1 MTANENP
8 IHFTCQG
15 EGMPAILVHGLSA
28 SRFDWLDLQPA
39 LAQAG
44 YAAYALD
51 LPGHGLSGGP
61 QRLAD
66 YSAGRIFDCFVDWI
80 ETLSL
85 ASPLTLVGHSL
96 GGYLSIEYALRYPE
110 RIRALALAD
119 PFYTPHQLPK
129 IWPRRYKGPLPAL
142 NLIARAPAWL
152 VRLMVDISSLSL
164 RNGYQLPKDVRLQTA
179 RDYMRVSPGIYNIP
193 ITIRDLTPHLHL
205 ITAPTLVI
213 WGKHDRT
220 LSPASF
226 HKLACAIP
234 NARTAALPAG
244 HVPHQSH
251 PAEFNRHVLEFLQT
265 VAVRRN

>member
-44 YAAYALD
+44 YTAYALD

-66 YSAGRIFDCFVDWI
+66 YSAGRIFDCFADWI
-80 ETLSL
+80 ESL
-85 ASPLTLVGHSL
+85 PLAAPLTLVGHSL

-110 RIRALALAD
+110 RIRALVLAD
-119 PFYTPHQLPK
+119 PFYTPHQLPRLLR
-129 IWPRRYKGPLPAL
+129 RRYKRPLPAL
-142 NLIARAPAWL
+142 GLLTRAPQWL
-152 VRLMVDISSLSL
+152 VRIAVDLTSLSL
-164 RNGYQLPKDVRLQTA
+164 RNGYQLPKAVRDQTA
-179 RDYMRVSPGIYNIP
+179 RDYLRVTPGVYNIP
-193 ITIRDLTPHLHL
+193 ITIRDLTPDLPR

-213 WGKHDRT
+213 WGQHDRT
-220 LSPASF
+220 LTPASF
-226 HKLACAIP
+226 RKLACNLP

-265 VAVRRN
+265 VVVSRN